1 MLYNCKSIEQISQSY
16 YSYNMKKNDS
26 VETSK
31 PKSSIVR
38 SGLVLSLMTFASRIM
53 GLIREMTKASFLG
66 TGFYSDCF
74 SVAFLIPNLL
84 RRLFAEGSVTVAFV
98 PTFKSYLEKG
108 NDEGNRKDT
117 QDFINS
123 TITLV
128 SFLTVCIV
136 VLGILIAPLLT
147 HFFCKKPL
155 DTEAANYLEKLQYW
169 MAQTR
174 EITFLTRIMFPYL
187 TFISIAALFQGI
199 LNGCRIFAPSGF
211 TPVLFNGIVI
221 LGTYLLAPH
230 TQNPARAMSI
240 GVVSGGCIQALFQWP
255 FIRKTGW
262 KIRLTSLKKT
272 FTNPGTQKVIALVI
286 PTIIGMAAYQLNDAV
301 STAMAIRAGEGI
313 SSSLGFSLRLQELIL
328 GIFAVTIGT
337 VILPDMSGLAA
348 NEKWKEFN
356 DMLIQAMKIMIVIS
370 IPVTAYSLVT
380 GREIITLVYKN
391 KMFDEHSV
399 ELTLGEFRF
408 HIAGLVFI
416 ALNRIIGPA
425 FYAQKN
431 SKLPTLAGIICF
443 GANILLVLVLT
454 GPFGGNGIA
463 AALSIAS
470 FVNTVFLFIFMKKL
484 GTMETR
490 RIIISNLLYAVK
502 ITVMSVIA
510 AVPCWFLRPVLLKTF
525 EGHGRLI
532 SAGAPLAILAVIFAI
547 IGVLE
552 LVVTRDDIVM
562 KITSSLRA
570 RRSNPRR

>member
-1 MLYNCKSIEQISQSY
+1 MRYNCKSIEQISQSY

-136 VLGILIAPLLT
+136 VLGILIAPILT

-221 LGTYLLAPH
+221 LGTYFLAPH

-272 FTNPGTQKVIALVI
+272 FTNPGTRKVIALVI

-301 STAMAIRAGEGI
+301 STTMAIRAGEGI

-431 SKLPTLAGIICF
+431 PKLPTLAGIICF

-502 ITVMSVIA
+502 ISVMSVIA
-510 AVPCWFLRPVLLKTF
+510 AVPCWFLRPLLLKTF

-532 SAGAPLAILAVIFAI
+532 SAGLPLAILAVIFAV

-552 LVVTRDDIVM
+552 LVVTRDEIVM

-570 RRSNPRR
+570 RRSRS

>member
-1 MLYNCKSIEQISQSY
+1 ME
-16 YSYNMKKNDS
+16 KNDLP
-26 VETSK
+26 TGTK
-31 PKSSIVR
+31 KKSIVR

-84 RRLFAEGSVTVAFV
+84 RKLFAEGSVTVAFV

-108 NDEGNRKDT
+108 DDEQNRKDT

-123 TITLV
+123 TLTLV
-128 SFLTVCIV
+128 SFLTTCIV
-136 VLGILIAPLLT
+136 VIGIIITPLLMPI
-147 HFFCKKPL
+147 FCKKPV
-155 DTEAANYLEKLQYW
+155 DTGAANYLEQVQYW
-169 MAQTR
+169 LAQKQ
-174 EITFLTRIMFPYL
+174 EITYLTRIMFPYL
-187 TFISIAALFQGI
+187 FFISIAALFQGI
-199 LNGCRIFAPSGF
+199 LNGCKIFAPSGF
-211 TPVLFNGIVI
+211 TPVLFNGIVV

-230 TQNPARAMSI
+230 TENPARAMAI
-240 GVVSGGCIQALFQWP
+240 GVVSGGCVQALFQWP

-262 KIRLTSLKKT
+262 HVRLTSLRKT
-272 FTNPGTQKVIALVI
+272 FSNPGTRKVIALVI

-301 STAMAIRAGEGI
+301 STAMATRAGEGI
-313 SSSLGFSLRLQELIL
+313 ASSLSFSLRLQELIL

-337 VILPDMSGLAA
+337 VILPDLSGLAS
-348 NEKWKEFN
+348 NEKWEEFN
-356 DMLIQAMKIMIVIS
+356 NMLIQAMKIMIVIS

-391 KMFDEHSV
+391 NMFDDRSV

-431 SKLPTLAGIICF
+431 SKLPTLAGIISF
-443 GANILLVLVLT
+443 GANILLVLVFT

-463 AALSIAS
+463 CTLSIAS
-470 FVNTVFLFIFMKKL
+470 LINTIFLFVFMKKL
-484 GTMETR
+484 GTIQTGTVVK
-490 RIIISNLLYAVK
+490 STVFYSLK

-510 AVPCWFLRPVLLKTF
+510 AVPCWFLRPVLLNAF

-532 SAGAPLAILAVIFAI
+532 SAGVPAGLLALLFAVV
-547 IGVLE
+547 GVLE
-552 LVVTRDDIVM
+552 LVITRDEIAM
-562 KITSSLRA
+562 SIIKRG
-570 RRSNPRR
+570 NK